1 MLTVTPEN
9 VDECIQ
15 MFADV
20 DILAVDA
27 GYITQEKKLNIT
39 DGKDE
44 VTVFDFEHDTITG
57 IGNE

>member
-1 MLTVTPEN
+1 MLTVPPEN

-15 MFADV
+15 MFPDV
-20 DILAVDA
+20 DILVVDV
-27 GYITQEKKLNIT
+27 GYTTQEKKLNIT
-39 DGKDE
+39 GGKDE

>member
-1 MLTVTPEN
+1 M
-9 VDECIQ
+9 DECIQ
-15 MFADV
+15 MFANV
-20 DILAVDA
+20 DILVVGV